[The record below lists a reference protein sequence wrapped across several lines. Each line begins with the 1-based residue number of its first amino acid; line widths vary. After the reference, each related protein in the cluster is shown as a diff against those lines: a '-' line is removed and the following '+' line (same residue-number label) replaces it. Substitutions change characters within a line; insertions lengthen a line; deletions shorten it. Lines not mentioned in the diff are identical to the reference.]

1 MLNKQKRAWPKGR
14 GARTRHSCQRTRLG
28 SVPGPVCFIVSRNA
42 TSSSDVA
49 VVAADVAAAFAAV
62 AAFAVAA
69 VVGWRPLSV
78 CIFIC
83 GA

>member
-1 MLNKQKRAWPKGR
+1 MR
-14 GARTRHSCQRTRLG
+14 RHRQTLLS
-28 SVPGPVCFIVSRNA
+28 F
-42 TSSSDVA
+42 
-49 VVAADVAAAFAAV
+49 AADVAVGIADVAAV
-62 AAFAVAA
+62 AVAHVLVPLVLLLLLLLYVAAAAVAVAA